1 MARKKLY
8 ELTPEHRA
16 QLKPWADRWIANA
29 MSTEPMTEADRVI
42 CRDAVR
48 RLYEA
53 AGKPP
58 PKHVVFVPSPFVLAF
73 AGGFAA
79 AIWHRSNVDATLAA
93 TWATTAATLDATR
106 AATWSA
112 TEAATWAA
120 TTAATTAATRAATEA
135 ATRAATEAATE
146 AATWS
151 ATEAATRA
159 ATTAATTAA
168 TGDATT
174 AATRAATTAATWSAT
189 RDATRDATGDD
200 TGDDTAHWYNV
211 PCDMRVVA
219 DSIGVGRAGLACATE
234 VWRMWQWGNQ
244 WPSYDSYLSFFRHVA
259 RLPLDYTAWDAWET
273 LSLHSGPRIVHQDFC
288 MISDRPELLTVDDQ
302 NRPHADSGPFCRW
315 RDGSALY
322 SVHGTRIPAWVIEQP
337 ERLTVAAIDA
347 EQNAE
352 IRRVMLDRYGW
363 ARFMQDSGAERLDHD
378 ERWGTLYRRSM
389 ADDEPLVMVEVINR
403 SPEPDGHFK
412 HYTLRVP
419 PNCRTSLEAVAWT
432 FNMAPAEYAEMEAES

>member
-93 TWATTAATLDATR
+93 TWAATWAATGDATR
-106 AATWSA
+106 AAT
-112 TEAATWAA
+112 
-120 TTAATTAATRAATEA
+120 
-135 ATRAATEAATE
+135 
-146 AATWS
+146 
-151 ATEAATRA
+151 
-159 ATTAATTAA
+159 
-168 TGDATT
+168 G
-174 AATRAATTAATWSAT
+174 
-189 RDATRDATGDD
+189 DATRDATWAA
-200 TGDDTAHWYNV
+200 TRDDTAHWYNV